1 MTIREY
7 DLLTLRPN
15 RLSQRFSIE
24 RLYDCFVSLNY
35 GDGRSSTAAWQCV
48 RDTGQLLYRNIT
60 GLLEA
65 GALQPDI
72 CRAPSRASG
81 VSDIGVLYPRWPAR
95 LFINSGGYLCDIGS
109 SHPPPR

>member
-15 RLSQRFSIE
+15 RLSQRFSIG

-35 GDGRSSTAAWQCV
+35 GDGRSAGTAAWPRV
-48 RDTGQLLYRNIT
+48 LETGQLLYGNIT

-65 GALQPDI
+65 GTSALQPDYLP
-72 CRAPSRASG
+72 CSVAS
-81 VSDIGVLYPRWPAR
+81 IGCL
-95 LFINSGGYLCDIGS
+95 
-109 SHPPPR
+109 